1 MVLNQIIIERQ
12 LIEENSSKV
21 DEILI
26 YICDSLKE
34 NYNKISDNYFQIE
47 CLKKIIYQLNNV
59 TEPIAKIINKDCKK
73 FFSKKKSLE
82 DFSNKKSF

>member
-26 YICDSLKE
+26 YICDSLKKE
-34 NYNKISDNYFQIE
+34 NYNKITDNYFQIE
-47 CLKKIIYQLNNV
+47 CLKK
-59 TEPIAKIINKDCKK
+59 
-73 FFSKKKSLE
+73 
-82 DFSNKKSF
+82 

>member
-26 YICDSLKE
+26 YICDSLK
-34 NYNKISDNYFQIE
+34 
-47 CLKKIIYQLNNV
+47 KKIIIKLQ
-59 TEPIAKIINKDCKK
+59 TII
-73 FFSKKKSLE
+73 SK
-82 DFSNKKSF
+82 